1 MTSRPSPQPCP
12 RRGEEAERSD
22 AGEGS
27 QKAGVARCGFVVA
40 ACGLAIEA
48 RIAEGPNVRSVAGG
62 VDASRLANELA
73 CEVARGAKAI
83 ISFGIAGGLA
93 PGLAPGEWIVAR
105 GVVISGS
112 FRRCDDR
119 WTARLSAK
127 LPGARY
133 GDLAC
138 ADAPLVRVAAKQA
151 LYKETLALAVDSESH
166 VAAEVARTHGL
177 PFAALRVIADA
188 AERDLPP
195 AASVPMKAGGRV
207 DIAAVLRSLVANP
220 SQWPLLVRTALDARI
235 AFAVLRRG
243 RRRLGDDLCAFDRD
257 VL

>member
-1 MTSRPSPQPCP
+1 MTSLPSPQPSP
-12 RRGEEAERSD
+12 RWQEGAERSS
-22 AGEGS
+22 AGVGS
-27 QKAGVARCGFVVA
+27 QNAGIARSGFVVA

-48 RIAEGPNVRSVAGG
+48 RIAAGPNVRSVAAG
-62 VDASRLANELA
+62 VDPKRLARELER
-73 CEVARGAKAI
+73 EVARGAKAI
-83 ISFGIAGGLA
+83 ISFGIAGALA
-93 PGLAPGEWIVAR
+93 PGLATGECIVAR
-105 GVVISGS
+105 GVVIPGS

-119 WTARLSAK
+119 WTARLAAH

-138 ADAPLVRVAAKQA
+138 SDTPLASVVAKQA
-151 LYKETLALAVDSESH
+151 LYKETLALAVDTESH

-177 PFAALRVIADA
+177 PFAALRVIADT

-195 AASVPMKAGGRV
+195 VACVALKAGGRIDV
-207 DIAAVLRSLVANP
+207 AAVLRSLAAKP
-220 SQWPLLVRTALDARI
+220 SQSPLLVRTAIDARM

-243 RRRLGDDLCAFDRD
+243 RRRLGGDLCAFDRD

>member
-1 MTSRPSPQPCP
+1 
-12 RRGEEAERSD
+12 
-22 AGEGS
+22 
-27 QKAGVARCGFVVA
+27 VA

-48 RIAEGPNVRSVAGG
+48 RIAHGANVRSVAGG

-73 CEVARGAKAI
+73 REVARGGQAI
-83 ISFGIAGGLA
+83 ISFGIAGALA
-93 PGLAPGEWIVAR
+93 PGLATGECIVAR
-105 GVVISGS
+105 GVVIPGG
-112 FRRCDDR
+112 FRRCDHR
-119 WTARLSAK
+119 WTARLSAQ

-138 ADAPLVRVAAKQA
+138 SDMPLASVAAKQA
-151 LYKETLALAVDSESH
+151 LYKETLALAVDTESH

-177 PFAALRVIADA
+177 PFAALRVIADT

-195 AASVPMKAGGRV
+195 AASVALKAGGRIH
-207 DIAAVLRSLVANP
+207 IAAVLRSLAANP
-220 SQWPLLVRTALDARI
+220 SQWPLLVRTAIDARI

-243 RRRLGDDLCAFDRD
+243 RRGLGDDLCAFDRD